1 MYVYLISRKYIMPT
15 LSEICKS
22 INIEKDEYL
31 INEYNES
38 DYVPFIINRL
48 YSLYPDTVLTANLIN
63 QFPDTEKRLQY
74 KYYIYSVRKR
84 KRFSPWLKY
93 TLPKEVELV
102 KKYYG
107 ISTKKA
113 KEMLPF
119 ISEDTLQEIE
129 VFLKEGGIEND

>member
-1 MYVYLISRKYIMPT
+1 MPT

-22 INIEKDEYL
+22 INIEKDEDL

-63 QFPDTEKRLQY
+63 QYPDTKNLFQY

-93 TLPKEVELV
+93 SLPKEVELV
-102 KKYYG
+102 KEYYG

-113 KEMLPF
+113 KEILPF
-119 ISEDTLQEIE
+119 ISDDILKEIE
-129 VFLKEGGIEND
+129 VFLKEGGITND